1 MTILETTI
9 TSVTVYTSYARVTRQ
24 IKTKLTSGNHT
35 LVINNLPDTFLSDSV
50 RVNGQGSA
58 LKIIAVEVN
67 QQMLSESPEAKIAE
81 LEKVLKNLQL
91 EEQKLNSEAKIIS
104 GKLSL
109 LNQLQT
115 SVGTTFPRSIS
126 YNKNS
131 IENLDKTLNYLTQ
144 ELENTYKQEL
154 EFKEKQS
161 DLAKQ
166 IAITKYELD
175 KLQNKDVKL
184 RWEIQIFVEMSSE
197 AEIFLDIFYLVSGAS
212 WQPLYDIRLIED
224 KVTLSYLASITQQTG
239 EEWKEVNLSLST
251 AQVATTSTIPE
262 LSPWYLRVYSPPV
275 YPPPQSMAK
284 SAGPLAA
291 FGGAVRR
298 RLEESSEDEDLALSD
313 VLAEPAQI
321 STTTIE
327 TNSSGSSVT
336 YRVPKSTDI
345 PNDGSPH
352 KTTIAIIPLETN
364 LDYVTVPKLAHEVY
378 LRAKIK
384 NTSPYLFLAGKA
396 NIFHE
401 AHFVGNTEIELT
413 APNEEFE
420 LQLGVDSR
428 IKAERKLT
436 QRTVSKTFLGGS
448 KRITFTYTNTITN
461 NITKPIKI
469 SIFDQLPIASHEQIK
484 IKNSEISPK
493 PTEQDDLQVIKWELD
508 LKTGEK
514 KEFSLTFTV
523 EHPREYTI
531 IGLN

>member
-50 RVNGQGSA
+50 RVNGQGSE

-81 LEKVLKNLQL
+81 LEKVLKSLQL
-91 EEQKLNSEAKIIS
+91 EEQKLASESSIIN

-109 LNQLQT
+109 LTQLQT
-115 SVGTTFPRSIS
+115 SIGTDFPRSIS

-131 IENLDKTLNYLTQ
+131 IDNLDKTLDYLTQ
-144 ELENTYKQEL
+144 TFQSTYKLELEL
-154 EFKEKQS
+154 KEKQK

-166 IAITKYELD
+166 IAIAQYELN
-175 KLQNKDVKL
+175 KLQDSDVKL

-197 AEIFLDIFYLVSGAS
+197 AEILLDVFYLVSGAS

-239 EEWKEVNLSLST
+239 EEWQNVILSLST

-298 RLEESSEDEDLALSD
+298 RLEESAEDEDLALSD

-327 TNSSGSSVT
+327 ANSSGSSVT

-401 AHFVGNTEIELT
+401 AHFVGNTELELT

-436 QRTVSKTFLGGS
+436 QRAVSKTFLGGS

-461 NITKPIKI
+461 NITKAVKI
-469 SIFDQLPIASHEQIK
+469 SIFDQLPVASHEQIK
-484 IKNSEISPK
+484 VKNSEISPK
-493 PTEQDDLQVIKWELD
+493 PTEQDDLQIIKWELD
-508 LKTGEK
+508 LKAGEK

>member
-9 TSVTVYTSYARVTRQ
+9 TNVTVYTSYARVTRQ
-24 IKTKLTSGNHT
+24 VKTKLTTGDHT
-35 LVINNLPDTFLSDSV
+35 LVVNNLPDTFLSDSV
-50 RVNGQGSA
+50 RVSGQGSE

-67 QQMLSESPEAKIAE
+67 QQMLKESLEVKTAE
-81 LEKVLKNLQL
+81 LEKVLKSLQL

-104 GKLSL
+104 SKLSL

-115 SVGTTFPRSIS
+115 SVGATFPRSIS

-131 IENLDKTLNYLTQ
+131 IDNLDKTLNYLTQ
-144 ELENTYKQEL
+144 ELQNTYKQEL
-154 EFKEKQS
+154 EFKENQQG
-161 DLAKQ
+161 LAKQ
-166 IAITKYELD
+166 IAITKYELN

-184 RWEIQIFVEMSSE
+184 CWEIQVFVEMSSE
-197 AEIFLDIFYLVSGAS
+197 AEIILEISYLVNGAS
-212 WQPLYDIRLIED
+212 WQPLYDIRLVED

-239 EEWKEVNLSLST
+239 EEWKEVDLSLST
-251 AQVATTSTIPE
+251 AQAATTSTIPE

-298 RLEESSEDEDLALSD
+298 RGKESDEEDTLLSD

-321 STTTIE
+321 ATTTIE

-336 YRVPKSTDI
+336 YHVPKSTNI

-352 KTTIAIIPLETN
+352 KTTIAIIPLEAS
-364 LDYVTVPKLAHEVY
+364 LDYVTAPKLASEVY

-384 NTSPYLFLAGKA
+384 NTSPYLFLPGKA
-396 NIFHE
+396 NIFHD
-401 AHFVGNTEIELT
+401 ADFVGNTELELT

-448 KRITFTYTNTITN
+448 KRITFTYINTITN
-461 NITKPIKI
+461 NTTKPVKI
-469 SIFDQLPIASHEQIK
+469 TIFDQLPVASHEQIK
-484 IKNSEISPK
+484 VKNSEISPK
-493 PTEQDDLQVIKWELD
+493 PTEQDDLQIIKWELD
-508 LKTGEK
+508 LKAGEK

-523 EHPREYTI
+523 EHPKEYTI
-531 IGLN
+531 IGLS